1 MSNLTKKLL
10 LQKLSLQLG
19 QIVSSCLFPELT
31 RRQYC
36 KTFFFAIDAL
46 AEQFTV
52 YTFILV

>member
-19 QIVSSCLFPELT
+19 QIGSSCLFPELT